1 MSERSVHCCF
11 MAKYLVFFFCKSQVS
26 TAKVDALKKQKYFLL
41 IFFRIFV
48 CFLRFVIKLNNFI
61 LSIIFFFKLID
72 GKCFHYIFQACKK
85 QRCLIM
91 KRILSKSFKI
101 LRERIKYHLFSL
113 GKKTVTIYNWNRRG
127 EELRPSKMAS
137 HFSFDSKSSWNFFF
151 FSKTKVYF
159 ANVIIIDRQ
168 HDLSLIFSLKIKL
181 PLINIWR

>member
-1 MSERSVHCCF
+1 
-11 MAKYLVFFFCKSQVS
+11 
-26 TAKVDALKKQKYFLL
+26 
-41 IFFRIFV
+41 
-48 CFLRFVIKLNNFI
+48 
-61 LSIIFFFKLID
+61 
-72 GKCFHYIFQACKK
+72 
-85 QRCLIM
+85 M

-181 PLINIWR
+181 PLINTMKVIGLIFLLLQVSNYLDSFQQSKWVSLTLSIPMQVFSN